1 MSCFKIW
8 QQPDQLNRIL
18 SWSLASRCYGT
29 QIEHGS
35 NASFFLPE
43 GKAIHSHIP
52 RKMSPLSSSFWEYRC
67 AHSFFFFFL
76 AEVCTSE
83 NHFSEPSKCGRKCT
97 ALCIDSVN
105 LWLAN
110 LSFCTFPEKPTHCF
124 YRNIKGISE
133 LDSIYFLIFLPCPGW
148 KMTPLDHHQ

>member
-1 MSCFKIW
+1 MAAAGPTKPNPVLIVGLPLLWHPDRTWFKCFFFSSWGQSHPLTYSKKDESLVIV
-8 QQPDQLNRIL
+8 IL
-18 SWSLASRCYGT
+18 GIQMCT
-29 QIEHGS
+29 
-35 NASFFLPE
+35 F
-43 GKAIHSHIP
+43 
-52 RKMSPLSSSFWEYRC
+52 
-67 AHSFFFFFL
+67 FFFFFL

-83 NHFSEPSKCGRKCT
+83 NHFSEPSKYGRKCT

-148 KMTPLDHHQ
+148 KMTLLDHHQ